1 MNELYVFWNVFFGL
15 VIILTILFSYLLIRK
30 VYEIRT
36 RQQIEEYKDRTRGT
50 MFKYLYEGSTSRLLL
65 PDHPLKITAMEEL
78 LSDFS
83 HVVEGMATGERIQW
97 FAEKFFAEDYRK
109 ILFHRRWSIR
119 MNTLYLIEEFRMES
133 LLSDVLQ
140 LYKKKHISRAEE
152 GQILKMLAV
161 FDHPDIFYF
170 LTHTKYELSELTYRV
185 IYGSLSEEMFEQF
198 IKKFEELPKIL
209 QFTLVDMIGIKNRL
223 EYGSVLESLLT
234 SEDMEI
240 RIRSLKAISQIGY
253 VLPIEQLLVHLR
265 SDNWPER
272 IMAVKICGMLRLDEY
287 VPHLVELMKDRVFQV
302 RSQSAQA
309 ISNYPNGAAILQ
321 TIINTTEDTFARDM
335 AMEWIERGSERWL

>member
-1 MNELYVFWNVFFGL
+1 MNELYIFWNIFFGL

-30 VYEIRT
+30 VHEIRT

-83 HVVEGMATGERIQW
+83 HIIEGMATGERIQW
-97 FAEKFFAEDYRK
+97 FAEKFFADEYRK

-119 MNTLYLIEEFRMES
+119 MNTLYLIEEFHMES
-133 LLSDVLQ
+133 MLPDVLQ
-140 LYKKKHISRAEE
+140 LYKKGRVSRAEE

-161 FDHPDIFYF
+161 FDHPDMFHF
-170 LTHTKYELSELTYRV
+170 FTHTKYNLSELTYRV

-198 IKKFEELPKIL
+198 VEKFEELPKTL

-223 EYGSVLESLLT
+223 EYGSFLESLLT

-240 RIRSLKAISQIGY
+240 RIRSLKAISQVGY
-253 VLPIEQLLVHLR
+253 VLPTKQLLTHLH
-265 SDNWPER
+265 SDSWPER
-272 IMAVKICGMLRLDEY
+272 IMAIKICGMLRLDEY
-287 VPHLVELMKDRVFQV
+287 VPYLMELMKDRMFQV

-321 TIINTTEDTFARDM
+321 TIIDTTEDTFARDM
-335 AMEWIERGSERWL
+335 ALEWLERGNER